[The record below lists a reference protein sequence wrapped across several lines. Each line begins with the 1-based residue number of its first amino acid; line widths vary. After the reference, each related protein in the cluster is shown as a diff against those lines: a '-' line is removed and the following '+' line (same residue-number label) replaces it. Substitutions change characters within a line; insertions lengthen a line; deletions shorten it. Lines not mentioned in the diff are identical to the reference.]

1 MGGPYS
7 EYLRLRAWV
16 QSRRG
21 FLDGISALDELAES
35 EMMDFSLVNAYACAY
50 RYQGLTPPQEMEV
63 WIKRGR
69 GFLSPTPDP
78 SDGAALPFLGHWGYF
93 LLRNGQPYDA
103 LRRLHEACQ
112 PIRRE
117 SANDAAIA
125 RALADYGDTCRAL
138 GRQTE
143 AAALLDEAKGLQAE
157 HRLEGDL
164 ADFGLT
170 YRAKLETHS
179 ARALELLAQGKAI
192 QTRLRNVMGETR
204 TLLLEARLLGNRR
217 TTAQHKAR
225 LHELRGLRP
234 ALSQCKLLAK
244 ILDHWDAWINGG
256 ADPDGGKDSYWWL

>member
-1 MGGPYS
+1 
-7 EYLRLRAWV
+7 
-16 QSRRG
+16 
-21 FLDGISALDELAES
+21 
-35 EMMDFSLVNAYACAY
+35 MDFSLVNAYACAY
-50 RYQGLTPPQEMEV
+50 RYQGLTPPREIEV

-69 GFLSPTPDP
+69 EFLSPAPDP

-93 LLRNGQPYDA
+93 LLRSGQPYDA

-157 HRLEGDL
+157 RHLEGDL
-164 ADFGLT
+164 ADFALT
-170 YRAKLETHS
+170 YRAKLETNS
-179 ARALELLAQGKAI
+179 AHALELLAQAKAV